1 MFSYHKTFEYYRHT
15 KTLSMP
21 KHNLEMS
28 SLSILLTFVAIPPTN
43 IRLGITV
50 PYLGTWLARPLGVID
65 GLRLGESSS
74 D

>member
-1 MFSYHKTFEYYRHT
+1 
-15 KTLSMP
+15 MP
-21 KHNLEMS
+21 KHNIEMS
-28 SLSILLTFVAIPPTN
+28 TLSILLTFVAIPPTN